1 MRKKVYFPGL
11 NSLRFFSALTVII
24 THVELMKHKFGFAN
38 LWSNKLIF
46 HFGGIGVSF
55 FFVLSGFLV
64 TYLMFEEK
72 RNFNFFSI
80 KNFYLRRILR
90 IWPLYF
96 LILIL
101 GFFILPKFT
110 YIPFFS
116 EHFIDEFFL
125 NFIFYL
131 LILPN
136 IAFSIYYAVPLIGQS
151 WSIGVEEQFYIFW
164 PIVFNFFKKFTFKVL
179 TYLLI
184 FWVSVKLFFLIF
196 SLYFDNEIVLIVKKN
211 LAMLKFENMII
222 GAMGALILFENKSK
236 ILNFIY
242 NKTIFFIAASGI
254 IISIYV
260 LPELLF
266 DGIHLLHSIFFIV
279 IILNVSTNPN
289 INFRLESPVLNLLG
303 KISYGLYM
311 YHLIVIYFVFTLM
324 LRFDIYQEN
333 DSLSTFLLYSQSMII
348 TFLISYFSYTFFE
361 KRFLKMKLKFTKVVS
376 SN

>member
-1 MRKKVYFPGL
+1 
-11 NSLRFFSALTVII
+11 
-24 THVELMKHKFGFAN
+24 
-38 LWSNKLIF
+38 
-46 HFGGIGVSF
+46 
-55 FFVLSGFLV
+55 
-64 TYLMFEEK
+64 
-72 RNFNFFSI
+72 
-80 KNFYLRRILR
+80 
-90 IWPLYF
+90 
-96 LILIL
+96 
-101 GFFILPKFT
+101 
-110 YIPFFS
+110 
-116 EHFIDEFFL
+116 
-125 NFIFYL
+125 
-131 LILPN
+131 
-136 IAFSIYYAVPLIGQS
+136 
-151 WSIGVEEQFYIFW
+151 
-164 PIVFNFFKKFTFKVL
+164 
-179 TYLLI
+179 
-184 FWVSVKLFFLIF
+184 
-196 SLYFDNEIVLIVKKN
+196 VKKN

>member
-376 SN
+376 SI

>member
-38 LWSNKLIF
+38 LWTNKLIF

-64 TYLMFEEK
+64 TYLMLEEK

-96 LILIL
+96 FILIF

-116 EHFIDEFFL
+116 EYFIDEFFFNL
-125 NFIFYL
+125 IFYL

-136 IAFSIYYAVPLIGQS
+136 IAFSIYHAVPLIGQS
-151 WSIGVEEQFYIFW
+151 WSIGVEEQFYILW
-164 PIVFNFFKKFTFKVL
+164 PILFNFFKKFSLKVL
-179 TYLLI
+179 TYFLI
-184 FWVSVKLFFLIF
+184 VWISIKSIFLIF
-196 SLYFDNEIVLIVKKN
+196 SLYFNNEIVSIVKKN

-222 GAMGALILFENKSK
+222 GAIGALILFENKLN
-236 ILNFIY
+236 ILKVIY
-242 NKTIFFIAASGI
+242 SKTIFLIALFGI
-254 IISIYV
+254 IISVYI
-260 LPELLF
+260 LPEFLF

-279 IILNVSTNPN
+279 IILNVSNNPN
-289 INFRLESPVLNLLG
+289 TFLKLESSVLNFLG

-311 YHLIVIYFVFTLM
+311 YHLIVIYFVLSYM
-324 LRFDIYQEN
+324 VSLDIY
-333 DSLSTFLLYSQSMII
+333 
-348 TFLISYFSYTFFE
+348 
-361 KRFLKMKLKFTKVVS
+361 R
-376 SN
+376 

>member
-11 NSLRFFSALTVII
+11 NSLRFFSALSVII

-64 TYLMFEEK
+64 TYLMLEEK

-116 EHFIDEFFL
+116 EHFIDDFFL

-151 WSIGVEEQFYIFW
+151 WSIGVEEQFYILW
-164 PIVFNFFKKFTFKVL
+164 PIVFNFFKKFTFKLL

-196 SLYFDNEIVLIVKKN
+196 SLYFDNEIALIVKKN

-222 GAMGALILFENKSK
+222 GAMGALILFEKKSK

-242 NKTIFFIAASGI
+242 NKTIFFLAASGI

-289 INFRLESPVLNLLG
+289 TNFRLESPVLNFLG

-311 YHLIVIYFVFTLM
+311 YHLIVIYFVLTLM
-324 LRFDIYQEN
+324 VRFDIYHEN
-333 DSLSTFLLYSQSMII
+333 YSLSTFLLYSQSMII

-361 KRFLKMKLKFTKVVS
+361 KRFLKIKLKFTKVVS